1 MKVITKYVALD
12 GSEFAT
18 EAECLSYEKEGIDSN
33 IEKVH
38 KEIQRLKSGVLAGE
52 FKLYMRAKNKYRQVC
67 KEAVSVNERLQVI
80 NHYVAIKNRYHD
92 ALVTYQRHKN
102 QLKFLKNA
110 KIKANK

>member
-1 MKVITKYVALD
+1 MKVITKYVAFD
-12 GSEFAT
+12 GKEFAT
-18 EAECLSYEKEGIDSN
+18 EAECLSHEKEGIDFD
-33 IEKVH
+33 IAEVY

-52 FKLYMRAKNKYRQVC
+52 FKLYMRAKNKYKQVC
-67 KEAVSVNERLQVI
+67 NEPATVAERLQAI

-110 KIKANK
+110 KAKANK